1 MLLSGKRLWAANAY
15 DQLFTLKIVGE
26 DPGRCKVLEDILSS
40 VHQRRGEVWRI
51 ASARSNSRPLNA
63 PQELLQSSQVRG
75 QKTVFSYFLHFKSS
89 APQELLQSSQVR
101 GHVRSAGDRTNQAS
115 QKQRCYYQRE
125 SLLKVCCKIPTPLRG
140 NILSVSSLEGNTL
153 SVKKNMKRIHFHT
166 KVHLVKRWMNQENL
180 NETVVRPSKR
190 VLPGCKNIKCEC
202 MFRRRINEC
211 FALYRG

>member
-1 MLLSGKRLWAANAY
+1 MCTYESLCSMPWVRSAIDNVLKRLWAANAY

-26 DPGRCKVLEDILSS
+26 DPGRCEVLEDILSS

-101 GHVRSAGDRTNQAS
+101 GYVRSAGDRNRDATT
-115 QKQRCYYQRE
+115 KG
-125 SLLKVCCKIPTPLRG
+125 KV
-140 NILSVSSLEGNTL
+140 
-153 SVKKNMKRIHFHT
+153 F
-166 KVHLVKRWMNQENL
+166 W
-180 NETVVRPSKR
+180 
-190 VLPGCKNIKCEC
+190 KCAAK
-202 MFRRRINEC
+202 FQPH
-211 FALYRG
+211 

>member
-1 MLLSGKRLWAANAY
+1 MYSMPWVRSAVDNVLKDCEQPYMISSSPYG
-15 DQLFTLKIVGE
+15 QFCGFPPSKIVEE

-115 QKQRCYYQRE
+115 QKQRCYYQWE
-125 SLLKVCCKIPTPLRG
+125 SLLKVSCKIPTPLKRKYPVRFISG
-140 NILSVSSLEGNTL
+140 GKY
-153 SVKKNMKRIHFHT
+153 VK
-166 KVHLVKRWMNQENL
+166 
-180 NETVVRPSKR
+180 
-190 VLPGCKNIKCEC
+190 C
-202 MFRRRINEC
+202 
-211 FALYRG
+211 

>member
-1 MLLSGKRLWAANAY
+1 MCTYESLCSMPWVRSAIDNVSKRLWAANAY

-51 ASARSNSRPLNA
+51 ASARSNSRPLTA

-115 QKQRCYYQRE
+115 QKQRCNYQKGKSFE
-125 SLLKVCCKIPTPLRG
+125 KVLQNSNPT
-140 NILSVSSLEGNTL
+140 
-153 SVKKNMKRIHFHT
+153 
-166 KVHLVKRWMNQENL
+166 
-180 NETVVRPSKR
+180 
-190 VLPGCKNIKCEC
+190 
-202 MFRRRINEC
+202 
-211 FALYRG
+211 